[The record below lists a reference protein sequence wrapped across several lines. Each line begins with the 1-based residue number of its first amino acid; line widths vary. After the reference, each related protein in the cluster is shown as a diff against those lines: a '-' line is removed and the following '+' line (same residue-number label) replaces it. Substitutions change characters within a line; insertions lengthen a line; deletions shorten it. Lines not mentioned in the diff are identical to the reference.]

1 MINEEPATYLGP
13 WVDLD
18 SGQKPVDMGEKA
30 AQEKK
35 LVLPEKVRYPMQPQS
50 VQARIAEDH
59 LPNGLGRRVF
69 SENGMNILLYPLEHP
84 IPPPP

>member
-1 MINEEPATYLGP
+1 VINEEPATYLCP

-18 SGQKPVDMGEKA
+18 PGQKAIDVGEKA

-35 LVLPEKVRYPMQPQS
+35 LVLPQKVGYAMQPES
-50 VQARIAEDH
+50 VQARIAADH
-59 LPNGLGRRVF
+59 LPNGLGRRIFIKDGLDIF
-69 SENGMNILLYPLEHP
+69 SDYLEHP